1 MRRMRRGDI
10 FANGQTQVGINEV
23 VSRKTNDNDR
33 HTVVWYTQNTA
44 LGGLSLL
51 ALMYKQMVAMLKLGE
66 FVRLVPWD
74 EEET

>member
-23 VSRKTNDNDR
+23 VSRKTDDGDR
-33 HTVVWYTQNTA
+33 HTVVWYTQHTA
-44 LGGLSLL
+44 NGGLTLL
-51 ALMYKQMVAMLKLGE
+51 ALMYRQMVTLFRLGE

-74 EEET
+74 EDVT